1 MWAAEPRMPA
11 RWMLSGW
18 AIGLL
23 TVATIGGAIM
33 AIWSH
38 PFHEP
43 TTPVVTPGA
52 GSDVSLPRPDDEPF
66 AVVRKRMVDEQ
77 LRSRDI
83 INPRVLQA
91 MGRVQ
96 REQFIPREMWSQA
109 YADFPLPIG
118 LGQTISQPYIVALM
132 TQLARPTAES
142 RALEVG
148 VGSGYQAAILAEL
161 CKEVYGIEILP
172 SLADSAR
179 ERLESLGYK
188 NVTIR
193 CSDGYWGWAE
203 QAPFDVI
210 LVAAA
215 PDHVPQS
222 LVEQLAPGGRMVL
235 PVGRGFQDLLLIRK
249 RHDGSVDRQSVAPVQ
264 FVPMTGEAEHS
275 R

>member
-1 MWAAEPRMPA
+1 MSATEPRTSVRGTVGGLA
-11 RWMLSGW
+11 V
-18 AIGLL
+18 GLL
-23 TVATIGGAIM
+23 SIAIIGGAIM
-33 AIWSH
+33 AFWSH
-38 PFHEP
+38 RHHESITPAVSPGSGSQVPLPLP
-43 TTPVVTPGA
+43 T
-52 GSDVSLPRPDDEPF
+52 DEPF

-83 INPRVLQA
+83 INSRVLHA
-91 MGRVQ
+91 MSRVP
-96 REQFIPREMWSQA
+96 REQFVPREMWGQA

-118 LGQTISQPYIVALM
+118 LNQTISQPYIVALM
-132 TQLARPTAES
+132 TQLARPTLDS

-193 CSDGYWGWAE
+193 CGDGYWGWAE

-215 PDHVPQS
+215 PDHVPQA
-222 LVEQLAPGGRMVL
+222 LVDQLAPGGRMVL

-249 RHDGSVDRQSVAPVQ
+249 RNDGSIDRQNVAPVQ